1 MTLREEMIRS
11 EYSKLY
17 PPLEEEE
24 NQYMACMKN
33 QSNTILEELK
43 KSEAMMVHKRSQ
55 LIEMYQELIAMSQKP
70 YEVLLLQVSM
80 EECLKQIDYL
90 RPTSMTVTFEIPFY
104 IPCTYY
110 QVLRK
115 IWRDNF
121 CNNLKRASLL
131 TLCQQIPYG
140 ISHLFVF
147 VACVFETPN

>member
-33 QSNTILEELK
+33 QSSIILEALREN
-43 KSEAMMVHKRSQ
+43 EAMMVQRRSQ
-55 LIEMYQELIAMSQKP
+55 LTVMYQELKAMSQKP

-80 EECLKQIDYL
+80 EEGLKHLYYL
-90 RPTSMTVTFEIPFY
+90 RPTPMTVTSEIPFY
-104 IPCTYY
+104 IPSTY

-121 CNNLKRASLL
+121 CNNLK
-131 TLCQQIPYG
+131 
-140 ISHLFVF
+140 
-147 VACVFETPN
+147 